1 MTQKG
6 PERLT
11 PQAAY
16 ELLNTEPQS
25 VLVDVRS
32 SMEFL
37 MIGHPV
43 GAVHIAWL
51 DEPDWVP
58 NPRFVPQIRELMLGG
73 AVVENGDCPAIV
85 LICRSGRRSREAG
98 EVLIEAGFARVY
110 NIEGGFEGPLDAE
123 HHRGTVAGWRFA
135 ALPWEQC

>member
-6 PERLT
+6 PEPLSPR
-11 PQAAY
+11 AAH
-16 ELLNTEPQS
+16 ELLSTEPQS

-43 GAVHIAWL
+43 GSVHIAWL

-98 EVLIEAGFARVY
+98 EVLIEAGFQRVY

-135 ALPWEQC
+135 GLPWEQC

>member
-1 MTQKG
+1 MSTQG
-6 PERLT
+6 
-11 PQAAY
+11 PQALSPKAAH
-16 ELLNTEPQS
+16 ELTRAEPQS

-32 SMEFL
+32 SMEYL

-73 AVVENGDCPAIV
+73 AVCENGDCPAII

-98 EVLIEAGFARVY
+98 EVLLESGFRRVY
-110 NIEGGFEGPLDAE
+110 NVEGGFEGPLDAE
-123 HHRGTVAGWRFA
+123 HHRGTVAGWRFEG
-135 ALPWEQC
+135 LPWEQC